1 MLKKDFLDQILGM
14 WGLFVGKCL
23 SPVPWENRVALHLQ
37 GESRVEIAG
46 LGTPFHR
53 QTLCHMQC
61 PGSCMVVG
69 QIVYGQNGRHL
80 RTVKMES
87 YVRLPFHDLLP
98 ALEPTFAGKWG
109 TASLGNVHLVD

>member
-69 QIVYGQNGRHL
+69 QIVYGQNGKLCALTISRPPPGVGTHIRGQVGHGESWKCSSCRLRHAQ
-80 RTVKMES
+80 K
-87 YVRLPFHDLLP
+87 
-98 ALEPTFAGKWG
+98 
-109 TASLGNVHLVD
+109 AS